1 MRFTKARFLQFRNI
15 ALCDL
20 DLEHKRHFM
29 LGTNGQ
35 GKSNCLEALGLIFML
50 RSFRTQTSKAL
61 FQKGC
66 PEFRLFYEI
75 EHESMRSTQVELHF
89 KGQEKIL
96 LIDGNRVQKMSD
108 FIGLFPVVPLHAG
121 DLMILKGTPAERRRF
136 IDMTF
141 ASIDPEYFQALRLY
155 HRSLQER
162 NRLLKM
168 QANAPAFSAF
178 EKELALHA
186 DSLIRKRQAG
196 IDQLGRI
203 LSEVYAAFA
212 EDSEEPSLSYNVDI
226 NLESVDAY
234 EQFFSDN
241 RKRDALIG
249 STQKGPHRD
258 DYGLNLAIGGAKEYG
273 SDGQQRA
280 LCVALRVAQAQL
292 FESVLGIKPV
302 LLVDDVLGELDP
314 IRRQGFWETC
324 PKDSQIIASGTQF
337 LANEQE
343 GDWTV
348 WEVSKGTF
356 SQKADT

>member
-1 MRFTKARFLQFRNI
+1 MRFTTARFLQFRNI

-20 DLEHKRHFM
+20 DLNHNRHFM

-35 GKSNCLEALGLIFML
+35 GKSNCLEALGFVFML
-50 RSFRTQTSKAL
+50 RSFRTQTTKAL
-61 FQKGC
+61 FQKDC
-66 PEFRLFYEI
+66 AEFRLYYEI
-75 EHESMRSTQVELHF
+75 EHEKMRSTQVELEF
-89 KGQEKIL
+89 KGHEKIL
-96 LIDGNRVQKMSD
+96 LIDGNRVQKMAD

-121 DLMILKGTPAERRRF
+121 DLMILKGAPLERRRF
-136 IDMTF
+136 FDMTF
-141 ASIDPEYFQALRLY
+141 ASIDAEYFQALRLY

-168 QANAPAFSAF
+168 EANASAFSAF

-196 IDQLGRI
+196 IEKLGKI

-212 EDSEEPSLSYNVDI
+212 KDSEAPSLSYKVDV
-226 NLESVDAY
+226 NLESVEAY
-234 EQFFSDN
+234 EQLFSDN
-241 RKRDALIG
+241 RKRDSLIG

-258 DYGLNLAIGGAKEYG
+258 DYNLNLAIGGAKEYG

-292 FESVLGIKPV
+292 FEAVLGIKPV

-314 IRRQGFWETC
+314 IRRQGFWDTC
-324 PKDSQIIASGTQF
+324 PRDSQIIASGTEF
-337 LANEQE
+337 LTHEQA
-343 GDWTV
+343 GDWAV
-348 WEVSKGTF
+348 WNVSQGAF
-356 SQKADT
+356 SRNT